1 MKIKLTGYKRPRELH
16 HDECVH
22 HHIHHSVIGRNRPRA
37 DSKAGAKA
45 TDQVRIEGSVLL
57 AFDRA
62 GLVKLDQ
69 FAGNA
74 VGFRVWVDGGFATSA
89 RI

>member
-1 MKIKLTGYKRPRELH
+1 
-16 HDECVH
+16 
-22 HHIHHSVIGRNRPRA
+22 
-37 DSKAGAKA
+37 
-45 TDQVRIEGSVLL
+45 LL